1 MLVNSIFFF
10 SYNVFYSILLRITI
24 LATADLS
31 SANALNL
38 VMSKNLS
45 LGKELKKNYPNST
58 LQISHVSIRIDHNCV
73 CWLVSCIEVL
83 RHFNS
88 KGHIMA
94 VGDTRVPWL
103 SHTGTNTNFSP
114 KSPTTFLTCFST
126 GER

>member
-45 LGKELKKNYPNST
+45 LGKELKKYYPNST
-58 LQISHVSIRIDHNCV
+58 LQKSHVSIRINHNCV

-94 VGDTRVPWL
+94 VGDTHVFP
-103 SHTGTNTNFSP
+103 G
-114 KSPTTFLTCFST
+114 FLTLALNKFLSKVTDYFSHMLQQ
-126 GER
+126 R